1 MKHFKNMLWD
11 YNWNAKIVVAI
22 YIHTD
27 SNNVPYPVIS
37 VRIKLSL
44 SLSLSQKKVN
54 KQYNPSDC
62 VWLSEEAESQLCL
75 GWRCGD

>member
-1 MKHFKNMLWD
+1 MLWD

-44 SLSLSQKKVN
+44 SQKEKVN

-62 VWLSEEAESQLCL
+62 VCGSARRLSHSSVWAGGVETSV
-75 GWRCGD
+75 